1 MRVRKKK
8 NAAAR
13 IQAVGD
19 YLIGDIKELE
29 GIKNVH
35 IEIGCGKGMFVCE
48 LARRNPDIAFIAV
61 EKSESV
67 MVSAMERAAGEGIDN
82 IKFFLGDI
90 LCFEELDNTHFV
102 DRIYLNFSDPWHR
115 TRHSKRRLTA
125 GRFIDLYKKLLT
137 LNGSIHMKTDNEK
150 LFDFSVNSFA
160 ENDLFL
166 SDVTRDL
173 HKNKDIDNIMTE
185 YETNF
190 VSQGL
195 PIYALKAH
203 SEEY

>member
-19 YLIGDIKELE
+19 YLIDDIKKIE

-35 IEIGCGKGMFVCE
+35 MEIGCGKGMFICE
-48 LARRNPDIAFIAV
+48 HAKRNPDVEYIAV
-61 EKSESV
+61 EKIESV
-67 MVSAMERAAGEGIDN
+67 IVLAMERAAREGIHN
-82 IKFFLGDI
+82 IKFFLGDV
-90 LCFEELDNTHFV
+90 LSFEELNNTHFV
-102 DRIYLNFSDPWHR
+102 DRIYLNFSDPWPR

-125 GRFIDLYKKLLT
+125 DGFMVLYKKLLS
-137 LNGSIHMKTDNEK
+137 LNGSIHMKTDNEN
-150 LFDFSVNSFA
+150 LFDFSVNSFS
-160 ENDLFL
+160 ENGFIL

-173 HKNKDIDNIMTE
+173 HNSEVLDNIMTE

-195 PIYALKAH
+195 PIYALKARRK
-203 SEEY
+203 EI